1 MHLLDLVDPLRAA
14 LGLPHLHT
22 QADGSSAFRAQGIP
36 VLLIPRPAPED
47 AFVIRSRLG
56 PIGDQARTDRFQA
69 LMRANFFADGIG
81 GAALSLD
88 GRGDVYLTQRMP
100 QAGLQ
105 FDFFMGVLQRFIAQ
119 ALRGRELLDLPEL
132 EAVPSDAS
140 REAQVLS

>member
-36 VLLIPRPAPED
+36 VLLIPRPAPEK

-56 PIGDQARTDRFQA
+56 PIGDRAGTDRFQS

-88 GRGDVYLTQRMP
+88 GRGDVYLTQHIP

-105 FDFFMGVLQRFIAQ
+105 FELFMGVLQRFITQ
-119 ALRGRELLDLPEL
+119 ALRGRDLLDPAELLQ
-132 EAVPSDAS
+132 DAADT
-140 REAQVLS
+140 RQEAQVLS